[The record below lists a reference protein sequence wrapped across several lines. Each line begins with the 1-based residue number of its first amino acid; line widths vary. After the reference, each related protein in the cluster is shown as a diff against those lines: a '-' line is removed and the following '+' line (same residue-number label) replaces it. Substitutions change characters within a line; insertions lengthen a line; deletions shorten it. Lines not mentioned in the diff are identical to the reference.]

1 MKRKKG
7 FRKYKFTEK
16 TLSKQGLVAF
26 VLAALSIFSCVL
38 MVLSSGRSGGNLGVY
53 IASLGIFAWIMAVV
67 ALVFAIRSLKEENSF
82 RTFPYLGTV
91 CSVLAVLMWTAIY
104 VRGLL

>member
-1 MKRKKG
+1 MRRKKG

-16 TLSKQGLVAF
+16 TLSKQGLTAF

-38 MVLSSGRSGGNLGVY
+38 MVSGSSRSGGNLGVY
-53 IASLGIFAWIMAVV
+53 IASTGILAWIVAVV
-67 ALVFAIRSLKEENSF
+67 ALVLAIRSLKEENSF

-91 CSVLAVLMWTAIY
+91 FSGLAVLMWTAIY